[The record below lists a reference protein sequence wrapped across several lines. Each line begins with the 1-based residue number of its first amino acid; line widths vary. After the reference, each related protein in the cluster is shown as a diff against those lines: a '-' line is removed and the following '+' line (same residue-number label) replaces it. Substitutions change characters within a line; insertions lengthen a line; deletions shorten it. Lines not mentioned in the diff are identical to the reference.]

1 MSALVLHLH
10 LDKPS
15 PTPNP
20 LNNSK
25 KILIWGA
32 SSSFG
37 ANAIQIAASAGY
49 SVVGVASASNAEL
62 VKSLGAT
69 DFVDRANSSV
79 AEELIAIGPFHAVL
93 AAADSAKDQA
103 TMGAVLAAQ
112 GGGKVLSTMGV
123 RAGVKLPDGV
133 TILFA
138 QFLDD
143 YLDPDNADF
152 TRWVWWEYLEEALAM
167 GHICA
172 LPTRIMGGLSHAQ
185 EAWDTLRQGK
195 ASGERL
201 IIRPNE

>member
-15 PTPNP
+15 PPNP
-20 LNNSK
+20 LNKSK

-37 ANAIQIAASAGY
+37 AYAVQIAANAGY

-69 DFVDRANSSV
+69 EFVDRTQLSAS
-79 AEELIAIGPFHAVL
+79 EELIAIGPFHAVL
-93 AAADSAKDQA
+93 AAADSAKDQG
-103 TMGAVLAAQ
+103 TIGAVLAAQ
-112 GGGKVLSTMGV
+112 GGGKILSTMGL

-133 TILFA
+133 TVFFA

-152 TRWVWWEYLEEALAM
+152 TRWVWWEYLEDALARD
-167 GHICA
+167 HIRS
-172 LPTRIMGGLSHAQ
+172 LPTRIVGGLSHAQ

-195 ASGERL
+195 TSAERL
-201 IIRPNE
+201 IIRPNAE